1 MFLKWRDEVTARVHV
16 FKTAQ
21 YYICLNINTSSSRLI
36 LFPLIHFLS
45 LVSFDAW
52 FEPDK
57 KCDDFD
63 GVHIILLLGICNLL
77 VFSRPSSQFISTQPM
92 GADLDLALDQWE
104 LRDRSR
110 DAALEAGSVVLWEA
124 SMLHALH
131 LPKNVLA
138 DHHQKEE
145 KKSSK
150 RRQDFE
156 NLFSIVRPNNSE
168 SLEWQKLRVFCINQ
182 NFTNFLVKHRKN

>member
-1 MFLKWRDEVTARVHV
+1 
-16 FKTAQ
+16 
-21 YYICLNINTSSSRLI
+21 
-36 LFPLIHFLS
+36 
-45 LVSFDAW
+45 
-52 FEPDK
+52 
-57 KCDDFD
+57 
-63 GVHIILLLGICNLL
+63 
-77 VFSRPSSQFISTQPM
+77 M
-92 GADLDLALDQWE
+92 GADLDLALYQWE

-138 DHHQKEE
+138 DHHQREE

>member
-1 MFLKWRDEVTARVHV
+1 MCLKTDHD
-16 FKTAQ
+16 Q

-77 VFSRPSSQFISTQPM
+77 VFSPSLQSIYLDPANGSRLGSGSRPMRAQ
-92 GADLDLALDQWE
+92 
-104 LRDRSR
+104 
-110 DAALEAGSVVLWEA
+110 GSVTWCRIRGRVRRSLRGE
-124 SMLHALH
+124 HAACT
-131 LPKNVLA
+131 PPA
-138 DHHQKEE
+138 KECARWS
-145 KKSSK
+145 SSK
-150 RRQDFE
+150 RREKNHHIEDKI
-156 NLFSIVRPNNSE
+156 LKTSSE
-168 SLEWQKLRVFCINQ
+168 PCA
-182 NFTNFLVKHRKN
+182 T